1 MSWQLEEEE
10 LQEVLEVDQIDDGR
24 TLVVYN
30 DDVNTFDHVIDT
42 LIKVCK
48 HGRMQ
53 AEQCAHIIH
62 NLGKCKVKHGS
73 YDTLKPMK
81 EGIIDAGIDA
91 AIN

>member
-1 MSWQLEEEE
+1 MSWQFEQEE
-10 LQEVLEVDQIDDGR
+10 LQEVLEVDKVEDGR
-24 TLVVYN
+24 TLVVFN

-53 AEQCAHIIH
+53 AEQCAEIIH
-62 NLGKCKVKHGS
+62 YTGKCKVKEGTYHA
-73 YDTLKPMK
+73 LKPMK